1 MQAFASQLTDAE
13 IAAVVTYTRN
23 AWGNDTGDL
32 VQPADVAARKN
43 Q

>member
-1 MQAFASQLTDAE
+1 MPAFRNTLNPVE

-23 AWGNDTGDL
+23 AWGNETGDT
-32 VQPADVAARKN
+32 VQPATVAERIA